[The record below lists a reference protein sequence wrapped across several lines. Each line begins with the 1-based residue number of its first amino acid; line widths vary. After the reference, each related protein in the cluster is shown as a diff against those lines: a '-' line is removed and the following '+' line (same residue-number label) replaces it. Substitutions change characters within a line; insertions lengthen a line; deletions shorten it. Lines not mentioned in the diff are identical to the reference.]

1 MVQSGIAY
9 AAGQLL
15 AVVAPRTVL
24 VVDAPTDWSLAG
36 PLWELALDDAPVD
49 EILDVLIRRG
59 IRTSPSFAIAMPA
72 RHGSNESR
80 SST

>member
-1 MVQSGIAY
+1 MTTCHWSSTWSHIFFGEVFMVQSGIAY

-36 PLWELALDDAPVD
+36 PLWELALDDAA
-49 EILDVLIRRG
+49 G
-59 IRTSPSFAIAMPA
+59 
-72 RHGSNESR
+72 
-80 SST
+80 